1 MNKDRKRKSVIV
13 ELLTQHHESES
24 LLRVCFFN
32 LVRAVSGCICTPCKK
47 RLSRFLQ
54 GVQEPIEILLEIL
67 SCFVLGDALVGVA
80 PVMNRSHQE
89 VVSLI

>member
-1 MNKDRKRKSVIV
+1 MIV

-32 LVRAVSGCICTPCKK
+32 LVRAVSGPL
-47 RLSRFLQ
+47 RGLSRFLQ